1 MIRHQ
6 TYEMNSNQSDTK
18 LQLYLSIETVAKI
31 LDCSEQ
37 FLRNLIRDRR
47 IGYVKVG
54 RLVRIPESEIIQLIQ
69 SYPSLDFE
77 IMKELKDY

>member
-1 MIRHQ
+1 MS
-6 TYEMNSNQSDTK
+6 SNQADTK
-18 LQLYLSIETVAKI
+18 LQLYLSIETLAKM

-54 RLVRIPESEIIQLIQ
+54 RLVRIPESELIKLIQ
-69 SYPSLDFE
+69 SYPSLDSKFV
-77 IMKELKDY
+77 KELKEY